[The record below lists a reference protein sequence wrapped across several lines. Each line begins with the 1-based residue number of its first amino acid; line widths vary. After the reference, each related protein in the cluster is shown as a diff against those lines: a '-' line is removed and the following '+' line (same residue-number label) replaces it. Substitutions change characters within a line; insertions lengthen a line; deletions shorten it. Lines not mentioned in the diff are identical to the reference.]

1 MQAFFTNNS
10 LLFLFSFNL
19 FNCTLSAFLFKE
31 LSDSKAAH
39 AQEVLLLTQQN
50 AALKLQIL
58 ELSLQNSSYIE
69 TFKRTVFISASDPT
83 IVRLLLIAL
92 VLVLLGY
99 GASWSAGVLFKTYSA
114 LVAMPGQLV
123 NGFTLS
129 LKSMIPFLFSSST
142 NTFFWPNCPIVGW
155 KGFELKLIISDS
167 TNKIDILIRKISD
180 PDKDVFYSLMQ
191 FFTKYPDV
199 VKEILQAMNPVTN
212 PFSPFL

>member
-123 NGFTLS
+123 NGFTFS
-129 LKSMIPFLFSSST
+129 LKSMIPFLLSSST
-142 NTFFWPNCPIVGW
+142 KTFYWPVDQAVTW
-155 KGFELKLIISDS
+155 HGFKFKIIFVHSGMNNS
-167 TNKIDILIRKISD
+167 TIDILIRKISD
-180 PDKDVFYSLMQ
+180 PDKDVFYSFIE
-191 FFTKYPDV
+191 FFTRFPDE
-199 VKEILQAMNPVTN
+199 VKQILQG
-212 PFSPFL
+212 FL